1 MPNQLLYP
9 LIAQENNDE
18 DGHYYVGYS
27 PNIPGMVTQ
36 ADSLVNLTL
45 AANDAI
51 ATMLEGS
58 NGIYPIVQDPR
69 AWDLQSNETVIY
81 VRVDPFD

>member
-1 MPNQLLYP
+1 MPSQLIYP

-18 DGHYYVGYS
+18 DGQYYVGYS

-36 ADSLVNLTL
+36 TDSLVKLPL

-58 NGIYPIVQDPR
+58 NGIYPTVQDPR
-69 AWDLQSNETVIY
+69 TWNLQSNETVIY